1 MLGGSLFCKCN
12 GLLLICLILVVLLGI
27 FTSDTA
33 GNKNK
38 YNNVFTPS
46 LCLKYVT
53 NFIFSRFDGSFS
65 FASALPRGGF
75 TLVKVTKI
83 VDKIVRT
90 PLAKM
95 FLVTRLANKCSLFL
109 PLVVIS
115 IDSCLAVVIFRP
127 RDVCSVHLT
136 GGKRLL
142 ARRGSGTMLALVGI
156 RGIIRASFIDIH
168 PRVSLNRLI
177 GTVSASRHGV
187 FPIASGSK
195 NLLNIILLSS
205 VEGVVFH
212 RRLCRHFAIDGLVAS
227 IPTHLCSASDVR
239 RIVRAFSS
247 AGT

>member
-1 MLGGSLFCKCN
+1 M
-12 GLLLICLILVVLLGI
+12 LVVLLGI

-33 GNKNK
+33 GKNKN

-46 LCLKYVT
+46 LCLNYVT
-53 NFIFSRFDGSFS
+53 KFIFSRFDGSFTFS
-65 FASALPRGGF
+65 TCLPRGGF
-75 TLVKVTKI
+75 TLVKVTNI

-127 RDVCSVHLT
+127 RDVCAVHLT
-136 GGKRLL
+136 GEKRLL
-142 ARRGSGTMLALVGI
+142 ARRGSETMLALVGV
-156 RGIIRASFIDIH
+156 RGIIRGSFMAIR

-177 GTVSASRHGV
+177 GTVTTSRHGV
-187 FPIASGSK
+187 FPIASGG
-195 NLLNIILLSS
+195 NVLLNVILLSS
-205 VEGVVFH
+205 VHGVVFQ
-212 RRLCRHFAIDGLVAS
+212 RRLCRHFAIGGLVAS
-227 IPTHLCSASDVR
+227 TPTGLFSASNVR

>member
-1 MLGGSLFCKCN
+1 M
-12 GLLLICLILVVLLGI
+12 

-33 GNKNK
+33 GNNNK

-53 NFIFSRFDGSFS
+53 KFMFSRFDGSLTFS
-65 FASALPRGGF
+65 TCLPRGGF

-90 PLAKM
+90 PLANI
-95 FLVTRLANKCSLFL
+95 FLVTRLAKKCSLFL

-115 IDSCLAVVIFRP
+115 IDSCLAVVTFRP

-142 ARRGSGTMLALVGI
+142 ARRGSGTMLALVGV
-156 RGIIRASFIDIH
+156 RGIIRGSFMIIR

-177 GTVSASRHGV
+177 GTVTTSRQGI
-187 FPIASGSK
+187 FPIASGGA
-195 NLLNIILLSS
+195 NRLLKIMLLSS
-205 VEGVVFH
+205 VQGVVFH
-212 RRLCRHFAIDGLVAS
+212 RRLCRHFAIGGLVAS
-227 IPTHLCSASDVR
+227 TPTGVFSSSKVR